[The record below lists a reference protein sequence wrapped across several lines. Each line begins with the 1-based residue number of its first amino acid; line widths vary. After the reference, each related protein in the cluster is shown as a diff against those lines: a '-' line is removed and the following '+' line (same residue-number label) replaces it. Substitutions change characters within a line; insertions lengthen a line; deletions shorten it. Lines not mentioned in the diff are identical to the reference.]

1 MAAPAQPLD
10 PRTAV
15 DAVPL
20 WYHSLE
26 VAPGIVTPGW
36 FDVRPVVERM
46 PWPDVRGKR
55 CLDIGTWDGFLAF
68 ELERRGASE
77 VVATDIESHDDWDW
91 PPTIRERGAAYQA
104 ELGGPEK
111 GLGFRIARDL
121 LGSSVER
128 LQVNVYDLDP
138 AEVGQFDVVVCGSLL
153 LHLRDPLRA
162 LAAIRQV
169 CSGRFLSAETIDL
182 PLSALQPRR
191 PAARLDGVSDLF
203 QWWIPNRAG
212 HVRMIEAAG
221 FEVERSSRPYSIP
234 FGPAHPPRGRSRRSL
249 AIRAGRRLMTRTGD
263 GVPHQAVLARVR

>member
-1 MAAPAQPLD
+1 MIAASPAD
-10 PRTAV
+10 ARAAV

-26 VAPGIVTPGW
+26 VCPGVVTPGW

-46 PWPDVRGKR
+46 PWPDVRGRR

-77 VVATDIESHDDWDW
+77 VVATDIESHSDWDW
-91 PPTIRERGAAYQA
+91 PPALKERGAAYQE
-104 ELGGPEK
+104 ELAGPEK
-111 GLGFRIARDL
+111 GLGFRVAHEI

-128 LQVNVYDLDP
+128 RRVNIYDLDP
-138 AEVGQFDVVVCGSLL
+138 DEIGTFEVVVCGSLL

-162 LAAIRQV
+162 LAAVRRV
-169 CSGRFLSAETIDL
+169 CSGLLLSAETIDL

-191 PAARLDGVSDLF
+191 PAFRLDGTSDLF

-212 HVRMIEAAG
+212 HARMIAAAG
-221 FEVERSSRPYSIP
+221 FEIERSSRPYSIP
-234 FGPAHPPRGRSRRSL
+234 FGPAHPPRGRSRRAL
-249 AIRAGRRLMTRTGD
+249 AVRAGRRLMTGTGD
-263 GVPHQAVLARVR
+263 GVPHQALLARAR